1 MTVTKVHVCHAHS
14 NCYKYTRVSHSE
26 CYNDARISQ
35 RVTVIKRHVY
45 HTETIPKT
53 CFTQVVT
60 HYIYIERVS
69 NVNIK
74 DCDHLGSD
82 ACSKWQFSV
91 Q

>member
-35 RVTVIKRHVY
+35 RVTVIKRHVF
-45 HTETIPKT
+45 HTGSDSL
-53 CFTQVVT
+53 
-60 HYIYIERVS
+60 YIYIERQS